1 MNDSV
6 AVSLISAASG
16 IVVAYIVNVAAKRVQ
31 ARKEKQDP
39 SDRMEQMFNG
49 YERLIKQKDLEDE
62 RKARLIDEL
71 EEEIKRTRQMVKNLE
86 HALTISQQ
94 ELQRSRED
102 NQELKDMLEQM
113 REEYQLQKIVEED
126 KKVQQNRSKENTWQ
140 IK

>member
-6 AVSLISAASG
+6 AVSLISAFSG

-31 ARKEKQDP
+31 ARREKQDP

-49 YERLIKQKDLEDE
+49 YERLIKQKDIEDE

-71 EEEIKRTRQMVKNLE
+71 GEEIERTRQMVRDLE
-86 HALTISQQ
+86 HALAVSQQ

-102 NQELKDMLEQM
+102 NQELKDMLKRM
-113 REEYQLQKIVEED
+113 RDEYKRNKALEESAK
-126 KKVQQNRSKENTWQ
+126 S
-140 IK
+140 

>member
-31 ARKEKQDP
+31 ARKVRQGP
-39 SDRMEQMFNG
+39 VDRMEQMFDG

-71 EEEIKRTRQMVKNLE
+71 EEEIRMTRQMVKNLE
-86 HALTISQQ
+86 HALSISQQ

-102 NQELKDMLEQM
+102 NQELKDMLGQM
-113 REEYQLQKIVEED
+113 REEYQLQKMVEED
-126 KKVQQNRSKENTWQ
+126 KKVQ
-140 IK
+140 

>member
-1 MNDSV
+1 MNDSI

-39 SDRMEQMFNG
+39 VDRMEQMFDG
-49 YERLIKQKDLEDE
+49 YERLIKQKDLEDARKE
-62 RKARLIDEL
+62 RQISEL
-71 EEEIKRTRQMVKNLE
+71 EEEIRMTRQMVKNLE
-86 HALTISQQ
+86 HALAISQQ

-113 REEYQLQKIVEED
+113 REEYQLQKMVEED
-126 KKVQQNRSKENTWQ
+126 KKIQ
-140 IK
+140 

>member
-6 AVSLISAASG
+6 AVSLISAFSG

-31 ARKEKQDP
+31 ARRVSQGP
-39 SDRMEQMFNG
+39 VDRMEQMFNG

-71 EEEIKRTRQMVKNLE
+71 GEEIKRTRQMVRDLE
-86 HALTISQQ
+86 HALAVSQQ

-102 NQELKDMLEQM
+102 NQELKDMLKRM
-113 REEYQLQKIVEED
+113 RDEYKRNKALEESAK
-126 KKVQQNRSKENTWQ
+126 S
-140 IK
+140 

>member
-1 MNDSV
+1 MNDSI

-31 ARKEKQDP
+31 ASKEKQDP
-39 SDRMEQMFNG
+39 SYRMEKMFNG

-71 EEEIKRTRQMVKNLE
+71 EEEIRMTRQMVKNLE
-86 HALTISQQ
+86 YSLYISQQ

-126 KKVQQNRSKENTWQ
+126 KKVQ
-140 IK
+140 

>member
-71 EEEIKRTRQMVKNLE
+71 EEEIRMTRQMVKNLE

-113 REEYQLQKIVEED
+113 REEYQLQKMVEED
-126 KKVQQNRSKENTWQ
+126 KKVQ
-140 IK
+140 

>member
-1 MNDSV
+1 MNDSI

-39 SDRMEQMFNG
+39 VDRMEQMFDG
-49 YERLIKQKDLEDE
+49 YERLIKQKDLEDARKE
-62 RKARLIDEL
+62 RQISEL
-71 EEEIKRTRQMVKNLE
+71 EEEIRMTRQMVKNLE
-86 HALTISQQ
+86 RALAISQQ

-113 REEYQLQKIVEED
+113 REEYQLQKMVEED
-126 KKVQQNRSKENTWQ
+126 KKIQ
-140 IK
+140 

>member
-6 AVSLISAASG
+6 TVSLISAFSG
-16 IVVAYIVNVAAKRVQ
+16 IAVAYIVNVAAKKVQ
-31 ARKEKQDP
+31 AKKEKQGP
-39 SDRMEQMFNG
+39 VDRMEQMLDG

-71 EEEIKRTRQMVKNLE
+71 EEEIKITRQMVINLE
-86 HALTISQQ
+86 QALAISQQ

-113 REEYQLQKIVEED
+113 REEYQLQKKVEED
-126 KKVQQNRSKENTWQ
+126 KKVQ
-140 IK
+140 

>member
-71 EEEIKRTRQMVKNLE
+71 EEEIRVTRQMVKNLE
-86 HALTISQQ
+86 HALAISQQ

-113 REEYQLQKIVEED
+113 REEYQLQKMVEEN
-126 KKVQQNRSKENTWQ
+126 KKVQ
-140 IK
+140 

>member
-31 ARKEKQDP
+31 ARRVRQSP
-39 SDRMEQMFNG
+39 VDRMEQMFNG
-49 YERLIKQKDLEDE
+49 YERLIKQKDIEDE

-71 EEEIKRTRQMVKNLE
+71 GEEIKRTRQMVRYLE
-86 HALTISQQ
+86 HALAVSQQ

-102 NQELKDMLEQM
+102 NQELKDMLKRM
-113 REEYQLQKIVEED
+113 RDEYKRNKALEESAK
-126 KKVQQNRSKENTWQ
+126 S
-140 IK
+140 

>member
-71 EEEIKRTRQMVKNLE
+71 EGEIRRTRQMVKNLE
-86 HALTISQQ
+86 HALAISQQ

-113 REEYQLQKIVEED
+113 REEYQLQKMAEEE
-126 KKVQQNRSKENTWQ
+126 KKVQ
-140 IK
+140 

>member
-39 SDRMEQMFNG
+39 SDRMEQMFDG

-71 EEEIKRTRQMVKNLE
+71 EEEIRMTRQMVKNLE
-86 HALTISQQ
+86 HALAISQQ

-113 REEYQLQKIVEED
+113 REEYQLQKMVEED
-126 KKVQQNRSKENTWQ
+126 KKVQ
-140 IK
+140 

>member
-6 AVSLISAASG
+6 AVSLISAFSG

-39 SDRMEQMFNG
+39 SDRTEQMFDG
-49 YERLIKQKDLEDE
+49 YERLIKQKDIEDE

-71 EEEIKRTRQMVKNLE
+71 GEEIKRTRQMVRDLE
-86 HALTISQQ
+86 HALAVSQQ

-102 NQELKDMLEQM
+102 NQELKDMLKRM
-113 REEYQLQKIVEED
+113 RDEYKRNKALEESAK
-126 KKVQQNRSKENTWQ
+126 S
-140 IK
+140 

>member
-1 MNDSV
+1 MNDSI

-71 EEEIKRTRQMVKNLE
+71 EEEIRMTRQMVKNLE
-86 HALTISQQ
+86 HALAISQQ

-113 REEYQLQKIVEED
+113 REEYQLQKKVEEY
-126 KKVQQNRSKENTWQ
+126 KKVQ
-140 IK
+140 

>member
-1 MNDSV
+1 MNDSI

-16 IVVAYIVNVAAKRVQ
+16 IVVAYIANVAAKRVQ

-71 EEEIKRTRQMVKNLE
+71 EEEIRMTRQMVKNLE
-86 HALTISQQ
+86 HALAISQQ

-113 REEYQLQKIVEED
+113 REEYQLQKKVEEY
-126 KKVQQNRSKENTWQ
+126 KKVQ
-140 IK
+140 

>member
-6 AVSLISAASG
+6 AVSLISATGG

-71 EEEIKRTRQMVKNLE
+71 EEEIKMTRQMVKNLE
-86 HALTISQQ
+86 HALAISQQ

-113 REEYQLQKIVEED
+113 REEYQLQKMVEED
-126 KKVQQNRSKENTWQ
+126 KKVQ
-140 IK
+140 

>member
-6 AVSLISAASG
+6 AVSLISAFSG

-31 ARKEKQDP
+31 ARRVRQGP
-39 SDRMEQMFNG
+39 VDRMEQMFDG

-71 EEEIKRTRQMVKNLE
+71 EEEIKTTRQMVSNLE
-86 HALTISQQ
+86 HALAVSQQ

-113 REEYQLQKIVEED
+113 REEYRLQKMVEED
-126 KKVQQNRSKENTWQ
+126 KKIQ
-140 IK
+140 

>member
-71 EEEIKRTRQMVKNLE
+71 EEEIRMTRQMVKNLE
-86 HALTISQQ
+86 HALAISQQ

-102 NQELKDMLEQM
+102 NQELKDMLRQM
-113 REEYQLQKIVEED
+113 REEYQLQKMVEED
-126 KKVQQNRSKENTWQ
+126 KKVQ
-140 IK
+140 

>member
-62 RKARLIDEL
+62 RKARLIEEL
-71 EEEIKRTRQMVKNLE
+71 EEEIRRTRQMVKNLE
-86 HALTISQQ
+86 HALAISQQ

-102 NQELKDMLEQM
+102 NQELKDMLKRM
-113 REEYQLQKIVEED
+113 RDEYKRNKALEE
-126 KKVQQNRSKENTWQ
+126 
-140 IK
+140 

>member
-6 AVSLISAASG
+6 AVSLISAFSG

-31 ARKEKQDP
+31 ARRVSQGP
-39 SDRMEQMFNG
+39 VDRMEQMFNG

-71 EEEIKRTRQMVKNLE
+71 GEEIKRTRQMVRYLE
-86 HALTISQQ
+86 HALAVSQQ

-102 NQELKDMLEQM
+102 NQELKDMLKRM
-113 REEYQLQKIVEED
+113 RDEYKRNKALEESAK
-126 KKVQQNRSKENTWQ
+126 S
-140 IK
+140 

>member
-71 EEEIKRTRQMVKNLE
+71 EEEIRMTRQMVKNLE

-113 REEYQLQKIVEED
+113 REEYQLQKMVEED

>member
-71 EEEIKRTRQMVKNLE
+71 EEEIIMTRQMVKNLE
-86 HALTISQQ
+86 HALAISQQ

-102 NQELKDMLEQM
+102 NQELKDMLGQM
-113 REEYQLQKIVEED
+113 REEYQLQKMVEED
-126 KKVQQNRSKENTWQ
+126 KKVQ
-140 IK
+140 